1 MGGTSSAQAVS
12 GQEVPTLDDLI
23 KTLPKMMRVSSD
35 FDSMSKLSCSS
46 ENYNNS
52 GDRMK

>member
-35 FDSMSKLSCSS
+35 IGSVR
-46 ENYNNS
+46 NY
-52 GDRMK
+52 RVYPKIIIIAEIE